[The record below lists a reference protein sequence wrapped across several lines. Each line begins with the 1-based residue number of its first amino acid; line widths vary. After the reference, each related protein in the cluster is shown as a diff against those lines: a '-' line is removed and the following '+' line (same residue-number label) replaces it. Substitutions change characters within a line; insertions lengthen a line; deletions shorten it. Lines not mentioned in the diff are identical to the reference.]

1 MSEMH
6 YRTLEIRPG
15 HYDDKE
21 KRLSLAFVSE
31 EPVRREFGYE
41 VIDQG
46 QMDLSFMESGRA
58 PLLWMHDAEIAW
70 ESPLEKGVF
79 HYPAGL
85 VDKKPPK
92 FDSKTQLLHE
102 KEHFVIVFLI
112 ISFGIVHNIYI
123 RLVILPLVFITLL
136 VI

>member
-21 KRLSLAFVSE
+21 KRLSWHLSVKNLS
-31 EPVRREFGYE
+31 VEFGYE

-58 PLLWMHDAEIAW
+58 PLLWMHDAEQVLGVV
-70 ESPLEKGVF
+70 ESVELGSDRKSG
-79 HYPAGL
+79 
-85 VDKKPPK
+85 
-92 FDSKTQLLHE
+92 QW
-102 KEHFVIVFLI
+102 FV
-112 ISFGIVHNIYI
+112 
-123 RLVILPLVFITLL
+123 
-136 VI
+136 